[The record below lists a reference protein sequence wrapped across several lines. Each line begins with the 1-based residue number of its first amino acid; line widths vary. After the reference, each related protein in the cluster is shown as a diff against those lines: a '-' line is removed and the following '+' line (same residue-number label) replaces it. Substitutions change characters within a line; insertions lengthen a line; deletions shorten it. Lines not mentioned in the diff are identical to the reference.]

1 MTQAPTN
8 RERLDKATITLG
20 TMLEY
25 LGLKASV
32 KGDEKDGRLLLTVFS
47 EDAGRIIGRKGQTL
61 NSLLLLLNRMLQRN
75 DPDCKPFHIDVD
87 GYERKDR
94 RGGGGGGPRNGD
106 EDETAPPGNRLD
118 EPQPEPFPSADRRGG
133 GMRDGRG
140 GDRRGGGRDRGRGG
154 DRGPRR
160 EGDRGPRREGGG
172 DRGPRRDEG
181 RPASSPRFDEER
193 LRQQALD
200 TAKEVK
206 RWGDDVTLPPMGPRE
221 RRVIHVTLQDDPEVT
236 SSSVESGRGDLKQ
249 VIVSLKKKD

>member
-1 MTQAPTN
+1 MTQTPTN

-61 NSLLLLLNRMLQRN
+61 NCLLLLLNRMLQRN
-75 DPDCKPFHIDVD
+75 DPDCKSFHIDVD

-94 RGGGGGGPRNGD
+94 RGGGGPRNGD
-106 EDETAPPGNRLD
+106 EDETAPPGNRRD
-118 EPQPEPFPSADRRGG
+118 EPMPGQFPGADSRGNDRRGG
-133 GMRDGRG
+133 GRRDGRG

-160 EGDRGPRREGGG
+160 EGGGDRGPRREGGG
-172 DRGPRRDEG
+172 ERRDE
-181 RPASSPRFDEER
+181 RPPARFDEER

-249 VIVSLKKKD
+249 VIVALKKKD